1 MLSGDGPACR
11 GGNGD
16 ALEGYNVLG
25 EDSFDDGAFSGNGGR
40 VPAPNGDG
48 SGGGAGPGIE
58 ELGGGAGEKED
69 VLENTS
75 DKDGRDCRLAAV
87 VGVVVVAVET
97 AEGIGGGGMPGAC
110 VGGSQWSSDVLLDP
124 TEGGIMP
131 AMLDVVEVF
140 GKDGEYEE

>member
-1 MLSGDGPACR
+1 M
-11 GGNGD
+11 
-16 ALEGYNVLG
+16 G
-25 EDSFDDGAFSGNGGR
+25 EESFDDGAFSGNGGR
-40 VPAPNGDG
+40 LAAPNGDG
-48 SGGGAGPGIE
+48 SGGGAGPGME
-58 ELGGGAGEKED
+58 EVEGGAAEKEG

-87 VGVVVVAVET
+87 VVVVAVVVET
-97 AEGIGGGGMPGAC
+97 AEGIGGGGMPGTD

-131 AMLDVVEVF
+131 AMLDVVDGL